1 MSNLYKSRVNQQKDE
16 CYTRVID
23 HNEILEQKLSVL
35 FMEQEAKLR
44 KLAGEDP
51 QNPQFQKGLAAVQ
64 LSVPH
69 APELEIDYVEQAKE
83 EADQI
88 VKKATA
94 DAEEILKRAVQ
105 EAQQLKDEARKEGSS
120 QGYSEG
126 MQRAQAEADQMKQR
140 LDKMRAQQ
148 EEEYAARLE
157 QMEPE
162 LMEVVL
168 EVFTKVLQTDLQVQ
182 QDILLHLIKNTV
194 QHIKNSREFRVR
206 VSEEDYTGV
215 SGHKAE
221 ILQKIGS
228 EAAFDII
235 MDDSIEQGQCVI
247 DTDEG
252 IFNCGLDV
260 QYANLIRNLRAL
272 SCIDS

>member
-51 QNPQFQKGLAAVQ
+51 QNPQFQKGLAALQ

-105 EAQQLKDEARKEGSS
+105 EAQQLKDEARKEGNS

-206 VSEEDYTGV
+206 VSEEDYAGV
-215 SGHKAE
+215 SGHKSE

-260 QYANLIRNLRAL
+260 QYANLIKNLRAL